1 MIVTSKMIAILK
13 NIVFFNDDIDLD
25 YTNCDIIALFH
36 DIDINT
42 VDVINIILGDNYNDD
57 SIEIMIH
64 VRLAALCNEY
74 KQFKAIKKEISKELM
89 LVVWHFLLMKSS
101 TNLSQFLN
109 GDNIEWV
116 LHKI

>member
-1 MIVTSKMIAILK
+1 MIATSKMIAILN
-13 NIVFFNDDIDLD
+13 NIVFFNDLD
-25 YTNCDIIALFH
+25 YTNCVIIALFH
-36 DIDINT
+36 DIDFNT
-42 VDVINIILGDNYNDD
+42 VDFINIILGDNYNDD

-64 VRLAALCNEY
+64 VRFAALCNEY

>member
-1 MIVTSKMIAILK
+1 
-13 NIVFFNDDIDLD
+13 
-25 YTNCDIIALFH
+25 
-36 DIDINT
+36 
-42 VDVINIILGDNYNDD
+42 
-57 SIEIMIH
+57 MIH

-109 GDNIEWV
+109 GDNIE
-116 LHKI
+116 